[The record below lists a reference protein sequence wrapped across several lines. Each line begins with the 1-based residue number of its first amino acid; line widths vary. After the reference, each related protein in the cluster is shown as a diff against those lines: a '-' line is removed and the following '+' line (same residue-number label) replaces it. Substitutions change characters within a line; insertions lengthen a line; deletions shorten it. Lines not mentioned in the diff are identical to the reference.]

1 MLRKAL
7 SRDSLKSLVPSLTR
21 QKKGLRWLLAY
32 SILPTIL
39 LGSAIGLWWS
49 DAGMLVTL
57 RNWVFDATMRARP
70 RPYDP
75 AVPVRIIDID
85 DESLARVGQWP
96 WPRSVIARFV
106 GRLNEAGAAAV
117 AFDVVFAEPDRTSPD
132 RIADGLSGTAG
143 VETVQ
148 RTLRRMKSHDRILA
162 QALQEGRAVTAFS
175 LMTRKNDARP
185 LVKARFVFSTKGA
198 QDRPADFMPS
208 EYQGAVV
215 SLPVLQ
221 EAAAGNGCFSNI
233 PDADGVIRRV
243 PLLYKI
249 GEEMFPSLAGEAL
262 RLALGSPGYK
272 VKSAGGSGEESYG
285 AQTGIATV
293 QIAGVRVRID
303 ESGRALASELA
314 SPLLRYVVENHLRL
328 GRFRVTE
335 KMVKAGGATVPIDV
349 PTEPAGNVVL
359 YDTGYVPERYIPVW
373 RVLSKDFDP
382 KEVEGKILFVGTSA
396 AGLKDQRATPLNQVT
411 SGVELHSQVCE
422 QALTGRFLER
432 PDWGAGVEFTLMLV
446 LGLLLIVL
454 MPKLGAAWCALI
466 AGGGLAFAFGG
477 SWIAYTRHQLL
488 LDPVFPS
495 LVASLIYVST
505 SLINYLRSES
515 EKKQVRGAFSR
526 YMSPALVEQLAADP
540 TKLKLGGETRE
551 LTIMFSDIRG
561 FTTISEQFDS
571 AGLTVF
577 INRYLTPMT
586 GIVLENK
593 GTIDKYIGDCIM
605 AFWNAPLD
613 DADHARNA
621 CRTALGMRSGLKV
634 LNEEWRQIAEAEGRK
649 HIPIKTGIGLNTG
662 PCCVGNLGSE
672 QRFDYSVL
680 GDDVN
685 LSSRLEGQSKNY
697 GVDIVIGEN
706 TRAKTPEFAGLE
718 LDLIRVKGK
727 TVPVHI
733 FTLLGDEAFAETPGF
748 LKTAEKHGAMLQA
761 YRSQKWIQAMALLRE
776 CRELEPSLGA
786 LYDLYTQRIEGFR
799 AKPPG
804 EGWDGVFVAT
814 SK

>member
-1 MLRKAL
+1 
-7 SRDSLKSLVPSLTR
+7 
-21 QKKGLRWLLAY
+21 LA
-32 SILPTIL
+32 
-39 LGSAIGLWWS
+39 SAVGLWWA

-57 RNWVFDATMRARP
+57 RNWVFDATMRASP

-75 AVPVRIIDID
+75 AVPVRVIDID
-85 DESLARVGQWP
+85 DESLAKVGQWP
-96 WPRSVIARFV
+96 WPRSVIARLV
-106 GRLNEAGAAAV
+106 KRLNEAGAAAV

-132 RIADGLSGTAG
+132 RIAEGLAGTEG
-143 VETVQ
+143 VEPL
-148 RTLRRMKSHDRILA
+148 RKMLRRMRSHDAILA
-162 QALQEGRAVTAFS
+162 QALREGRAVTAFS
-175 LMTRKNDARP
+175 LMTRENDVRP
-185 LVKARFVFSTKGA
+185 MVKARFVFSTKGA
-198 QDRPADFMPS
+198 EDRPADFMPS
-208 EYQGAVV
+208 EYRGAVA

-249 GEEMFPSLAGEAL
+249 GEELYPSLAGEAL

-272 VKSAGGSGEESYG
+272 VKSSGGSGEESYG
-285 AQTGIATV
+285 ARTGIAAV

-303 ESGRALASELA
+303 GSGKVLASEVA

-328 GRFRVTE
+328 GRFKANE
-335 KMVKAGGATVPIDV
+335 KMAKAGGASVPIDL
-349 PTEPAGNVVL
+349 PTEPAGNVML

-382 KEVEGKILFVGTSA
+382 KGVEGKILIVGTSA

-411 SGVELHSQVCE
+411 AGVELHAQVCE
-422 QALTGRFLER
+422 QALSGSFVER
-432 PDWGAGVEFTLMLV
+432 PDWGSGVEFTLMLAM
-446 LGLLLIVL
+446 GLLLIAL

-466 AGGGLAFAFGG
+466 AGGGLGVAFGG

-488 LDPVFPS
+488 LDPVFPG
-495 LVASLIYVST
+495 LVVALVYVST

-571 AGLTVF
+571 AGLTEF

-586 GIVLENK
+586 GIVLDHK

-605 AFWNAPLD
+605 AFWNAPLED
-613 DADHARNA
+613 KDHARNA
-621 CRTALGMRSGLKV
+621 CLTALGMRSRLKE
-634 LNEEWRQIAEAEGRK
+634 LNAEWDELAKGEGRK
-649 HIPIKTGIGLNTG
+649 HIVIKTGIGLNTG
-662 PCCVGNLGSE
+662 SCTVGNLGSE

-706 TRAKTPEFAGLE
+706 TRAKAPEFAGLE

-727 TVPVHI
+727 SVPVHI
-733 FTLLGDEAFAETPGF
+733 YTLLGDAEHAKTPGF
-748 LKTAEKHGAMLQA
+748 LKLQEKHEAFIKA

-776 CRELEPSLGA
+776 CRELEPSLEA
-786 LYDLYTQRIEGFR
+786 LYELYTKRIEAFR
-799 AKPPG
+799 AEPPG
-804 EGWDGVFVAT
+804 EGWDGVYVAT